1 MSVLSIL
8 TEYMS
13 HSIVRNALIVGVLI
27 ALCASLLGTTI
38 VLKRLSFIGDGL
50 SHVAFGAL
58 AFAMVFSMS
67 DKMLLVLPVTV
78 LVAIILMGTNEKKKV
93 KGDAAIAMLS
103 VGALAVG
110 YLVLNVFPNSNS
122 GNVAGDVCSSLFG
135 STSILTLSK
144 TDVWLCVILS
154 ILVILFFTFFYYRIF
169 AVTFDENF
177 ASATGVKSRLYRYLL
192 SIIIAVVIVLSM
204 QLVGS
209 LLISALI
216 VFPVLSAERLFR
228 SFFSV
233 VVSSAVIG
241 VICAFSGIM
250 ISVFASTPIGAT
262 VVCVNIVVFVLCV
275 LAGKIFGRK

>member
-1 MSVLSIL
+1 MSVLSVI
-8 TEYMS
+8 TESLS
-13 HSIVRNALIVGVLI
+13 HSMVRNALIVGVLI

-67 DKMLLVLPVTV
+67 NKMILVLPITV
-78 LVAIILMGTNEKKKV
+78 LVAIILMGTNDKKKV

-110 YLVLNVFPNSNS
+110 YLVLNIFPSSNS

-144 TDVWLCVILS
+144 TDVILCIVLS
-154 ILVILFFTFFYYRIF
+154 VCVLLFFTLFYYRIF

-177 ASATGVKSRLYRYLL
+177 ASATGIRCGLYKYLL
-192 SIIIAVVIVLSM
+192 SVIIAVVIVLSM

-216 VFPVLSAERLFR
+216 VFPVLSAERIFR
-228 SFFSV
+228 SFLSV
-233 VVSSAVIG
+233 VIASAVIG
-241 VICAFSGIM
+241 VVCAFLGIF
-250 ISVFASTPIGAT
+250 ISIFASTPIGAT
-262 VVCVNIVVFVLCV
+262 VVCVNILMFALCA
-275 LAGKIFGRK
+275 LFGKLFGRK

>member
-1 MSVLSIL
+1 MSVLSVL
-8 TEYMS
+8 TEYLS

-67 DKMLLVLPVTV
+67 NKMILVLPVTV

-110 YLVLNVFPNSNS
+110 YLVLNIFPSSNS

-135 STSILTLSK
+135 STSILTLSQS
-144 TDVWLCVILS
+144 DVILCIVLS
-154 ILVILFFTFFYYRIF
+154 IFVILFFTFFYYRIF

-177 ASATGVKSRLYRYLL
+177 ASATGIRCNLYKYLL
-192 SIIIAVVIVLSM
+192 SVIIAVVIVLSM

-216 VFPVLSAERLFR
+216 VFPVLSAERIFR

-233 VVSSAVIG
+233 VISSAVIG
-241 VICAFSGIM
+241 VVCAFAGILVS
-250 ISVFASTPIGAT
+250 IFAATPIGAT
-262 VVCVNIVVFVLCV
+262 VVCVNIAVYAICV
-275 LAGKIFGRK
+275 IFGKLFGRK

>member
-1 MSVLSIL
+1 MSVLSII
-8 TEYMS
+8 TESLS
-13 HSIVRNALIVGVLI
+13 HSMVRNALIVGVLI

-67 DKMLLVLPVTV
+67 NKMILVLPITV
-78 LVAIILMGTNEKKKV
+78 IVAIILMGTNDKKKV

-110 YLVLNVFPNSNS
+110 YLVLNIFPSSNS

-144 TDVWLCVILS
+144 TDVILCIVLS
-154 ILVILFFTFFYYRIF
+154 VGVLLFFTLFYYRIF

-177 ASATGVKSRLYRYLL
+177 ASATGIRCRLYKYLL
-192 SIIIAVVIVLSM
+192 SVIIAVVIVLSM

-216 VFPVLSAERLFR
+216 VFPVLSAERIFR
-228 SFFSV
+228 SFMSV
-233 VVSSAVIG
+233 VIASAVIG
-241 VICAFSGIM
+241 VLCAFLGIF
-250 ISVFASTPIGAT
+250 ISIFAATPIGAT
-262 VVCVNIVVFVLCV
+262 VVCVNIIMFSLCA
-275 LAGKIFGRK
+275 LFGKLFGRK

>member
-275 LAGKIFGRK
+275 LVGKIFGRK

>member
-1 MSVLSIL
+1 MSVLNTL
-8 TEYMS
+8 AEYLS
-13 HSIVRNALIVGVLI
+13 HSVVRNALIVGVLI
-27 ALCASLLGTTI
+27 ALCASVLGTTI

-67 DKMLLVLPVTV
+67 NKMILVLPITV
-78 LVAIILMGTNEKKKV
+78 IVAIILMGTNEKKKV

-110 YLVLNVFPNSNS
+110 YLVLNIFPSSNS

-144 TDVWLCVILS
+144 EDVILCVVLS
-154 ILVILFFTFFYYRIF
+154 LFVILFFTFFYYRIF

-177 ASATGVKSRLYRYLL
+177 ASATGVNCNLYKYLL
-192 SIIIAVVIVLSM
+192 SVIIAVVIVLSM

-216 VFPVLSAERLFR
+216 VFPVLSAERIFR

-233 VVSSAVIG
+233 VLSSAVIG
-241 VICAFSGIM
+241 VLCAALGIL
-250 ISVFASTPIGAT
+250 ISILTETPIGAT
-262 VVCVNIVVFVLCV
+262 VVCVNIIVFAICV
-275 LAGKIFGRK
+275 LFGKIFGRK